1 LTLYAADTP
10 LPATN
15 IDWSETGEVIAT
27 SSTVNVDDEGRINIT
42 AGHDATHFIVGVT
55 GYVMCA
61 VQFVVANPIGVAT
74 DATRS
79 LAALGAVALA
89 ALIVAA
95 LLALGPGWSA
105 TRRRPADALKVE

>member
-1 LTLYAADTP
+1 
-10 LPATN
+10 
-15 IDWSETGEVIAT
+15 
-27 SSTVNVDDEGRINIT
+27 
-42 AGHDATHFIVGVT
+42 
-55 GYVMCA
+55 M
-61 VQFVVANPIGVAT
+61 QFVVANPSGVAT

>member
-1 LTLYAADTP
+1 MTP
-10 LPATN
+10 
-15 IDWSETGEVIAT
+15 
-27 SSTVNVDDEGRINIT
+27 
-42 AGHDATHFIVGVT
+42 
-55 GYVMCA
+55 

-79 LAALGAVALA
+79 LAASGVVAVA

-105 TRRRPADALKVE
+105 TRQRPADALKVE